1 MKLKS
6 DLVILAVLLT
16 GCGLVYSGSIAAA
29 SSPSHKSHPVS
40 AKVTKSHHTAKLAVF
55 HPVIKPYIPDAV
67 KPKIKHVALKTPVVK
82 KVKVVAFHPVIKPY
96 VPDAIKPAKKQLARK
111 VNKAP
116 VVAQTDKTRSPSS
129 KQKPAA
135 AALMLAQLNTDAI
148 NSPDAVKRTVSMAD
162 VNNKSALVTHLPK
175 SSHTSHKPA
184 MVQQVAADDQQKM
197 ATSISRIINPAAVI
211 KVPVTNNTTKVVANA
226 EQVITQT
233 APAEVHPHVVANDDH
248 SKEDAVKVV
257 SGDLSK
263 NELYIFAANDHIPE
277 TLVAKP
283 DVQMAV
289 FGGDNEETAKKMVE
303 FKVATS
309 EAAAR
314 DAAVRDALGQE
325 LASKETTARRIVAEE
340 AATNKLAVTTQAM
353 TEEHALPVQSKP
365 DVLGEVS
372 EQLAK
377 PSQVGVI
384 TDPAQEVVANESAQ
398 SVVKTKMSDNAR
410 HKITKKLV
418 AVIKPA
424 ARTTKLA
431 TANKK
436 SAIKSKKIVDA
447 RKGKVFGNKI
457 SKVVAVNTV
466 SARP

>member
-6 DLVILAVLLT
+6 GLVILAVLLT

-29 SSPSHKSHPVS
+29 SSPSPKSHPVS
-40 AKVTKSHHTAKLAVF
+40 AKIAKSHHPAKLAVF

-67 KPKIKHVALKTPVVK
+67 KPKITHAALNKPVVT
-82 KVKVVAFHPVIKPY
+82 KVKVAAFHPVIKPY
-96 VPDAIKPAKKQLARK
+96 IPDAVKPAKKQLAIK
-111 VNKAP
+111 VKKTS
-116 VVAQTDKTRSPSS
+116 VVAQTDKTRLPRS
-129 KQKPAA
+129 KQQPAA

-148 NSPDAVKRTVSMAD
+148 NSPVKAVKRTVSMAD
-162 VNNKSALVTHLPK
+162 VNHKSALVTNLPK
-175 SSHTSHKPA
+175 PSNTSHKP
-184 MVQQVAADDQQKM
+184 VTVKQVAADNQE
-197 ATSISRIINPAAVI
+197 IINPAAVI
-211 KVPVTNNTTKVVANA
+211 KVPLTDNTTKLVANA
-226 EQVITQT
+226 EHVTSQAAT
-233 APAEVHPHVVANDDH
+233 AEVHPHVVANNDH
-248 SKEDAVKVV
+248 NKEDAVKVV

-263 NELYIFAANDHIPE
+263 NELFIFAANDHIPE

-325 LASKETTARRIVAEE
+325 LASKETTARRIATEE

-353 TEEHALPVQSKP
+353 SEEHALPVQSKA
-365 DVLGEVS
+365 DVVGKVS
-372 EQLAK
+372 EQLGK
-377 PSQVGVI
+377 PAQVDAVENVNN
-384 TDPAQEVVANESAQ
+384 DNAQEVVANERTQPAS
-398 SVVKTKMSDNAR
+398 TKMSDNAGR
-410 HKITKKLV
+410 KVSKKLL

-424 ARTTKLA
+424 ARTTKLTA
-431 TANKK
+431 ANKK

-447 RKGKVFGNKI
+447 RKGKVIGNKI
-457 SKVVAVNTV
+457 SKVVAVNTM